1 MIAYIHDETDI
12 KEKDKLKTIYSKI
25 VNFDNKS
32 RTKSKNGH
40 EKKKN
45 TLDSIN
51 ALYEDL
57 EIILNKY
64 FQWKKNKEK
73 DWKYE
78 LLNKCFK
85 DYQYFPHK

>member
-32 RTKSKNGH
+32 RTKSKNGN

-64 FQWKKNKEK
+64 FQ
-73 DWKYE
+73 
-78 LLNKCFK
+78 
-85 DYQYFPHK
+85 

>member
-1 MIAYIHDETDI
+1 MIVYIHDETDI
-12 KEKDKLKTIYSKI
+12 KEKDKQKTIYSKI

-32 RTKSKNGH
+32 RTKSKNDN

-64 FQWKKNKEK
+64 FQ
-73 DWKYE
+73 
-78 LLNKCFK
+78 
-85 DYQYFPHK
+85 

>member
-1 MIAYIHDETDI
+1 MIVYIHDETDI
-12 KEKDKLKTIYSKI
+12 KEKDKQKTIYSKI
-25 VNFDNKS
+25 VNFDIKS
-32 RTKSKNGH
+32 RTKSKNDN

-85 DYQYFPHK
+85 DYQ